1 MTRRELIMRAGL
13 VAGAVLC
20 LLIAVVLALLAVD
33 VARWHDAMRAGDV
46 RYGAST
52 EVTRLWRAD
61 TRVPFD
67 PARGLLGIDDDVDLR
82 EAVRA
87 LRLARLDDAVVSD
100 PELAIRRNEAQARLE
115 AILAAGDEESTRSR
129 AASLLGALGLAR
141 SVYETEE
148 RESLLSGTISNLKLA
163 IDLDPSNAEPK
174 YNLELAYQTG
184 RGLQLS
190 EASAGQNPSPGG
202 SGSQGAG
209 AGQPGS
215 GY

>member
-1 MTRRELIMRAGL
+1 MLVRAGL
-13 VAGAVLC
+13 GAGAFLC
-20 LLIAVVLALLAVD
+20 LLIAAALVALAVD

-46 RYGAST
+46 RYAGST
-52 EVTRLWRAD
+52 EATRLWTAD
-61 TRVPFD
+61 SLLPFD
-67 PARGLLGIDDDVDLR
+67 PARGLLGLDDDIDLR

-87 LRLARLDDAVVSD
+87 LRLARLDDPVVSD
-100 PELAIRRNEAQARLE
+100 PDLALRRNEAQARLE
-115 AILAAGDEESTRSR
+115 AILATGKDEATRSR
-129 AASLLGALGLAR
+129 AASLLGALGIAR
-141 SVYETEE
+141 SVYETQE
-148 RESLLSGTISNLKLA
+148 REALLSGTISNLKLA

-174 YNLELAYQTG
+174 YNLELAYQRG

-209 AGQPGS
+209 AGEAGS